1 MILLSKECGRVQLLT
16 AQKLINRPGW
26 WKGMFV
32 SFQMPVTGRDWG
44 EIACRNSTV
53 SSDSH
58 FKLVISGLTSIIL
71 IVLGTV
77 NLQFQGPCVPISL
90 KPLLRIVAAHIVGT
104 VWSSCT

>member
-1 MILLSKECGRVQLLT
+1 MILLSKECGRVQLPT

-53 SSDSH
+53 SFDSH
-58 FKLVISGLTSIIL
+58 
-71 IVLGTV
+71 
-77 NLQFQGPCVPISL
+77 LQIGHQWADQHHLDHFRYS
-90 KPLLRIVAAHIVGT
+90 
-104 VWSSCT
+104 